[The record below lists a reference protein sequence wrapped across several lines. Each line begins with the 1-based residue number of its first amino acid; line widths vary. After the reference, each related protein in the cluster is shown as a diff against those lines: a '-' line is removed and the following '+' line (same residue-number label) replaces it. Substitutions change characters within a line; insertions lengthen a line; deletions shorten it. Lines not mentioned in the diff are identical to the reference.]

1 MVAVIWSCACMV
13 RHKTDVS
20 IANSV
25 LFIRVEFCVLL
36 WVYRTT
42 FLPLTMYTP
51 CVARR
56 GAVSLSL
63 RPERSYACGTVVV
76 AGLAA
81 SSVVTEVSLSVMLNV
96 AFDVVRH
103 WSSAWL
109 STMSVLVR
117 AMTRCCGARGLLG
130 VSSRWRVVLPCGRAL
145 SAEE

>member
-1 MVAVIWSCACMV
+1 M
-13 RHKTDVS
+13 
-20 IANSV
+20 SV
-25 LFIRVEFCVLL
+25 LQIVFFSYVWVFVLL

-76 AGLAA
+76 LLLSS

-96 AFDVVRH
+96 AFDVVRQ

-117 AMTRCCGARGLLG
+117 AMTRCCGASGLLG

>member
-1 MVAVIWSCACMV
+1 M
-13 RHKTDVS
+13 
-20 IANSV
+20 SV
-25 LFIRVEFCVLL
+25 LQIVFFSYVWVFVLL

-76 AGLAA
+76 AGFAA

-96 AFDVVRH
+96 AFDVVRQ

-117 AMTRCCGARGLLG
+117 AMTRCSLC
-130 VSSRWRVVLPCGRAL
+130 
-145 SAEE
+145 